1 VAKLT
6 DAVKAMIVN
15 DEIQIPKVCLSCDS
29 AASGTINIPLKKSEC
44 KASLPTVQLSK
55 YSQWAKSPKKQ
66 SAGVIWHC
74 ILSAELTKTHSYLK
88 SIFLTLYPKR
98 RHLGIY
104 HLELYII
111 FRISRP

>member
-74 ILSAELTKTHSYLK
+74 ILSAELTSRINKNALLQTV
-88 SIFLTLYPKR
+88 FLAFFPNGFKK
-98 RHLGIY
+98 HL
-104 HLELYII
+104 
-111 FRISRP
+111 FDVIS